1 MRLGPFGRILTAF
14 FSLWFAFTLAE
25 PVLAMHDCPVHD
37 GVGAVGAASHHSN
50 HHGSSHNQA
59 KHLCSCLGEC
69 AACALVALPSA
80 PRTESFAE
88 TTRATDDSPLVAS
101 GYEPAWADHV
111 LPFQNA
117 PPAV

>member
-1 MRLGPFGRILTAF
+1 
-14 FSLWFAFTLAE
+14 
-25 PVLAMHDCPVHD
+25 
-37 GVGAVGAASHHSN
+37 
-50 HHGSSHNQA
+50 
-59 KHLCSCLGEC
+59 
-69 AACALVALPSA
+69 LVALPSA